1 MIDGN
6 AVIEQ
11 LRGLVGRGAHQA
23 EAVYHAS
30 RTGLTRYAASRIH
43 QNLERREAEVLFR
56 VALDQ
61 RIGVS
66 RTTDLGLA
74 GLEACLDRALAIA
87 RLQKPNPWFTGL
99 PAGPAHDAAMPKDGS
114 PAAPEGTIPT
124 PAERL
129 ELAHAVLCKVDESGL
144 QAAGSLSTA
153 GGELAVVNSEGRST
167 RLPYRLAESVLV
179 AMDGNGDSAS
189 SGYAAWA
196 GHDPAGLDPHRLAA
210 VASEKC
216 LAGRR
221 RVVLSPG
228 PIDVLLEP
236 PAVAGLLDWFG
247 YIGFGGKQYNEGTS
261 FLSSRLG
268 DQIMGPGVTLY
279 DDHAEVAGMGLASDF
294 EGVARRRVELVRDG
308 VAAGVVH
315 DSLSAARAGVDSTG
329 HASPPDAELGP
340 MPMNLAMAP
349 GRSTREEMIAS
360 MDRGLVV
367 TRFHYLNGLLDT
379 RRALFTGMTR
389 DGTFLVQKG
398 EIVGAVANLR
408 FTEPMLEAFSRIA
421 AIGGH
426 RQSLGT
432 WAGRGST
439 CTVPPI
445 LIRGFHFDTGD

>member
-1 MIDGN
+1 VIDGN
-6 AVIEQ
+6 AVLEQ
-11 LRGLVGRGAHQA
+11 LRGLVGHGPHQA

-43 QNLERREAEVLFR
+43 QNLERREISVLIR

-66 RTTDLGLA
+66 RTTDPGPA
-74 GLEACLDRALAIA
+74 GLDACLHRALAIA

-99 PAGPAHDAAMPKDGS
+99 PAGPAEDGV
-114 PAAPEGTIPT
+114 ATEGTIPA
-124 PAERL
+124 PAKRL
-129 ELAHAVLCKVDESGL
+129 ELAHAVLREVGKSGL
-144 QAAGSLSTA
+144 QAAGSLFTA
-153 GGELAVVNSEGRST
+153 GGELAVVNSQGRFI
-167 RLPYRLAESVLV
+167 RVPYRLAESVLV
-179 AMDGNGDSAS
+179 AMDGNGKPAS

-196 GHDPAGLDPHRLAA
+196 GHDPESLDPVRLAA

-216 LAGRR
+216 IAGRR
-221 RVVLSPG
+221 RVALSPG

-236 PAVAGLLDWFG
+236 PAVAGLLDWLG
-247 YIGFGGKQYNEGTS
+247 YIGFGGKQFNEGTS
-261 FLSSRLG
+261 FLAERLG
-268 DQIMGPGVTLY
+268 KQIMGSGVTLY
-279 DDHAEVAGMGLASDF
+279 DDHAELRGLGLPMDF
-294 EGVARRRVELVRDG
+294 EGVPRRRVALVRDG

-315 DSLSAARAGVDSTG
+315 DSLSAARAGVTSTG
-329 HASPPDAELGP
+329 HALPPDAESGP
-340 MPMNLAMAP
+340 APMNLAMAP
-349 GRSTREEMIAS
+349 GESTREEMIAS

-367 TRFHYLNGLLDT
+367 TRFHYLNGLLET

-389 DGTFLVQKG
+389 DGTFLVEKG
-398 EIVGAVANLR
+398 EIVGAVANMR

-421 AIGGH
+421 AIGRH

-445 LIRGFHFDTGD
+445 LVRDFHFDNGD